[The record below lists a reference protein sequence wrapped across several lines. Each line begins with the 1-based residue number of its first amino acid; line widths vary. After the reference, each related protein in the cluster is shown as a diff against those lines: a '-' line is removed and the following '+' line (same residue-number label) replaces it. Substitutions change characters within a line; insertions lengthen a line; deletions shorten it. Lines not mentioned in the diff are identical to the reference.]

1 MSTPFDH
8 EATIPEGEHPLLA
21 GRYRVVRR
29 LGAGGMG
36 EVHLVEDLKL
46 DGRQFAVKLL
56 PSFLAANKRAIA
68 GLKREA
74 LHAME
79 LSHPHI
85 VTVRGFE
92 EMESGQPFLVMDYVD
107 GETLEEILLEREQM
121 SEAEVTRIFGP
132 IAEALDYAHGRGVIH
147 RDVKPSN
154 IMIRQDGTPLIM
166 DFGIAREA
174 KETST
179 LVTGREST
187 SGTLP
192 YMSPE
197 QLRGK
202 KPEASQDI
210 YSLAATMWECLA
222 GEPPFSRGDLRHQIL
237 EEEPEAPN
245 EFDGLEFTDSLIQGL
260 SKAPEDRPGS
270 CGALLGE
277 TSPVPAGQGAKPSP
291 TMSKSPGKKPRSG
304 ADLVDLES
312 RVRILQREAKAAL
325 DGGEPLPSEYRAKFE
340 RAGHFVESAKENK
353 LGRLW
358 SDAAAVLEL
367 ACGLYEEIR
376 SARAPYDALRESQAK
391 IEEIDAALSENGAG
405 LELDDLPQE
414 QAYRVARA
422 ELDGQIEESKTAFDW
437 PAACETANA
446 IIDLSSEHR
455 KWVRSLQTSR
465 EETLH
470 AIADVARLDEELISL
485 GAEAELGDRP
495 RFEEFRS
502 ERSRLDSALV
512 LQRKSG
518 DWMSARTTSESI
530 RALAVGHRSWIR
542 TAIKTRDEY
551 LALQMEIDG
560 LIAATAEIKADL
572 GSGFELTPS
581 MRKGLSRQEESKTQL
596 EVHVSGRVWKDAVAE
611 ARVLHRLASTAH
623 REAEACQQ
631 SVTAT
636 RKAAAARRRGYRK
649 LAATS
654 AGLVA
659 IVIFV
664 SWLLTPLTVSQV
676 GAGGNVTFAVLADG
690 SVACWG
696 EKRFGQ
702 CTVPSGVGTSAN
714 PVVQVAAGDSH
725 TVAVLSDGSV
735 ACWGRNQNGQCT
747 VPSGVGT
754 PANPVVQV
762 AAGWGHNVAVL
773 SDGSVACWGSN
784 RSGQCTVPSGMG
796 TPANPVVQVA
806 TGADHTVAVLSDG
819 SVACWGGNNVGQCTV
834 PSGVGT
840 PANPVVQVAAGGL
853 HTVAVLSDG
862 SVVCWGHNNFDQCTV
877 PSGVGTPANPV
888 VQVAAGG
895 GA

>member
-46 DGRQFAVKLL
+46 DGRHFAVKLL

-107 GETLEEILLEREQM
+107 GETLEEILLERERM

-222 GEPPFSRGDLRHQIL
+222 GEPPFSRGDLRHQI
-237 EEEPEAPN
+237 ETVEPELPE
-245 EFDGLEFTDSLIQGL
+245 EFDGINFADRLLNGL
-260 SKAPEDRPGS
+260 SKNPVERPES

-277 TSPVPAGQGAKPSP
+277 TSPVPAGQRVTPSP
-291 TMSKSPGKKPRSG
+291 TMSKSPGKKPRS
-304 ADLVDLES
+304 ATDLVDLES

-325 DGGEPLPSEYRAKFE
+325 DGGEPLPSEYAAKFE

-358 SDAAAVLEL
+358 SDAASVLEL
-367 ACGLYEEIR
+367 ASGLYEEIR

-391 IEEIDAALSENGAG
+391 IEEIDAALMENGAG

-422 ELDGQIEESKTAFDW
+422 ELDGQIEESVTAFDW

-455 KWVRSLQTSR
+455 KWVRSLQTAR

-470 AIADVARLDEELISL
+470 ALADVARLDGELVSL
-485 GAEAELGDRP
+485 GTEAELGDRP

-502 ERSRLDSALV
+502 ERTRLDSTLAL
-512 LQRKSG
+512 QMKSG

-596 EVHVSGRVWKDAVAE
+596 EVHVSGLEWKAAVAE
-611 ARVLHRLASTAH
+611 VRVLRGLASTAL
-623 REAEACQQ
+623 REAEAYRQ
-631 SVTAT
+631 SVAAT
-636 RKAAAARRRGYRK
+636 EEAAAARRRLYGK

-664 SWLLTPLTVSQV
+664 SWLLTPIPPLAVSQV

-696 EKRFGQ
+696 AN
-702 CTVPSGVGTSAN
+702 SA
-714 PVVQVAAGDSH
+714 
-725 TVAVLSDGSV
+725 
-735 ACWGRNQNGQCT
+735 
-747 VPSGVGT
+747 
-754 PANPVVQV
+754 
-762 AAGWGHNVAVL
+762 
-773 SDGSVACWGSN
+773 
-784 RSGQCTVPSGMG
+784 
-796 TPANPVVQVA
+796 
-806 TGADHTVAVLSDG
+806 
-819 SVACWGGNNVGQCTV
+819 GQCTV

-840 PANPVVQVAAGGL
+840 PANPVVQVAAGG
-853 HTVAVLSDG
+853 
-862 SVVCWGHNNFDQCTV
+862 
-877 PSGVGTPANPV
+877 
-888 VQVAAGG
+888 
-895 GA
+895 

>member
-8 EATIPEGEHPLLA
+8 EQTIPEGEHPLLS

-46 DGRQFAVKLL
+46 DGRHFAVKLL
-56 PSFLAANKRAIA
+56 PSFLAASKRAIA

-74 LHAME
+74 LHAMN

-92 EMESGQPFLVMDYVD
+92 EMDTGQPFLVMDYVD
-107 GETLEEILLEREQM
+107 GQTLEELLLERERM
-121 SEAEVTRIFGP
+121 SEAEVARIFGP

-237 EEEPEAPN
+237 ETVEPRSPN
-245 EFDGLEFTDSLIQGL
+245 ELDGIEFADSLLRGL
-260 SKAPEDRPGS
+260 SKAPEDRPES

-277 TSPVPAGQGAKPSP
+277 TNPVPAGQRATPSP
-291 TMSKSPGKKPRSG
+291 TMSKSPGKKPRS
-304 ADLVDLES
+304 ATDLVDLES
-312 RVRILQREAKAAL
+312 RVRILQREAKTAL
-325 DGGEPLPSEYRAKFE
+325 DDGEPLPSEYRAKFE

-353 LGRLW
+353 WARLW

-391 IEEIDAALSENGAG
+391 IEEIDEGLGENGAE

-414 QAYRVARA
+414 QAYRVGRE
-422 ELDGQIEESKTAFDW
+422 ELDRQIAESVTAFDW

-455 KWVRSLQTSR
+455 KWVRSLQSAR

-470 AIADVARLDEELISL
+470 ALSDVARLDGELVSL
-485 GAEAELGDRP
+485 GTEAELGDRP

-502 ERSRLDSALV
+502 ERTRLDSTLAL
-512 LQRKSG
+512 QMKSG

-596 EVHVSGRVWKDAVAE
+596 EVHVSGLEWKDAVAE
-611 ARVLHRLASTAH
+611 VRVLHRLASTAL
-623 REAEACQQ
+623 REAEAYRQ
-631 SVTAT
+631 SVAAT
-636 RKAAAARRRGYRK
+636 EEAAAARRRLYGK

-654 AGLVA
+654 AG
-659 IVIFV
+659 
-664 SWLLTPLTVSQV
+664 S
-676 GAGGNVTFAVLADG
+676 
-690 SVACWG
+690 
-696 EKRFGQ
+696 R
-702 CTVPSGVGTSAN
+702 
-714 PVVQVAAGDSH
+714 GD
-725 TVAVLSDGSV
+725 
-735 ACWGRNQNGQCT
+735 C
-747 VPSGVGT
+747 
-754 PANPVVQV
+754 
-762 AAGWGHNVAVL
+762 
-773 SDGSVACWGSN
+773 
-784 RSGQCTVPSGMG
+784 
-796 TPANPVVQVA
+796 
-806 TGADHTVAVLSDG
+806 
-819 SVACWGGNNVGQCTV
+819 
-834 PSGVGT
+834 
-840 PANPVVQVAAGGL
+840 
-853 HTVAVLSDG
+853 
-862 SVVCWGHNNFDQCTV
+862 
-877 PSGVGTPANPV
+877 
-888 VQVAAGG
+888 
-895 GA
+895 